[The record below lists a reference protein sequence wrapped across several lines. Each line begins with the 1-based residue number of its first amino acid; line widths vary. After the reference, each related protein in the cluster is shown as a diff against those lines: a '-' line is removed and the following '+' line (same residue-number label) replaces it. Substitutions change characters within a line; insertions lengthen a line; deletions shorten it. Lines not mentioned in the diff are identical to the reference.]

1 MQADKRKI
9 IVVAVLLVTLLA
21 VGVWQFI
28 GTSSPSPKE
37 RPVSRQEKR
46 EPKPLP
52 EKEPENS
59 AFRYADMGLVRKDP
73 FQAGTLPDDPSTTSD
88 DGNVV
93 VAPPEENNPPKET
106 RRPPIRPNI
115 NTSVPL
121 FDPNQPGTVTTPAPP
136 ARSPDEFTY
145 VLVGIVEGPNP
156 IAVFQNDSGQQ
167 KMVPLNSFVE
177 KNSRVVA
184 IRDGKVTVRHNGK
197 TLTFSVG
204 GKQ

>member
-9 IVVAVLLVTLLA
+9 IVVFVLLVALLA
-21 VGVWQFI
+21 VGVWQFM
-28 GTSSPSPKE
+28 GTSSPSPEALKVSQSAKKE
-37 RPVSRQEKR
+37 TKSPPQE
-46 EPKPLP
+46 EPQIS
-52 EKEPENS
+52 EI
-59 AFRYADMGLVRKDP
+59 RYAEMGLVRKDP
-73 FQAGTLPDDPSTTSD
+73 FQTGTLPEDPSLQSD

-121 FDPNQPGTVTTPAPP
+121 FDPNQPGTVKTPAAP

-145 VLVGIVEGPNP
+145 TLIGIVEGPNP
-156 IAVFQNDSGQQ
+156 VAVFQNDSGQQ

-184 IRDGKVTVRHNGK
+184 IRNGKVTVRHNGK